1 MKNFLSR
8 IFKKILIRSNE
19 NVNDIQKDVLK
30 KYEHLLRKVKYS
42 KRINGIK
49 VRNIYEDDDYSDV
62 SCKIYRRYHYKTCS
76 DSCQSYSKTK
86 LYEFLDDDDTNFV
99 VKAKMTKS
107 EKVIYD
113 EFEGDYYWRY
123 YYKIYF
129 SKNNG
134 KTWDKILYDVGTFSL
149 WEPKKSKG
157 EDLIS
162 YGFGKTID
170 YQSMRTDSFDHWYY
184 KIDKLV
190 KSEFNT
196 YEKCKSHNE
205 KILRTIME
213 NNANS
218 LRSIFGVDL
227 HLNP

>member
-8 IFKKILIRSNE
+8 IFKKNLIKNNE
-19 NVNDIQKDVLK
+19 DIQKDVLK

-49 VRNIYEDDDYSDV
+49 VVDIYEGDDYSDV
-62 SCKIYRRYHYKTCS
+62 SCKIYWRYHHETCS
-76 DSCQSYSKTK
+76 DSIRLYSNTK
-86 LYEFLDDDDTNFV
+86 LYEFLDGNDANFV

-129 SKNNG
+129 SKDDG
-134 KTWDKILYDVGTFSL
+134 KTWDKILHDIKPFSL
-149 WEPKKSKG
+149 YTPKKSK
-157 EDLIS
+157 DDNLIS
-162 YGFGKTID
+162 YKFGKIID
-170 YQSMRTDSFDHWYY
+170 YQSKETETFDDWYY

-205 KILRTIME
+205 KVLRTIME
-213 NNANS
+213 NNANN
-218 LRSIFGVDL
+218 LTSIFGVDL
-227 HLNP
+227 QLNS

>member
-8 IFKKILIRSNE
+8 IFKTNLIGSNE
-19 NVNDIQKDVLK
+19 NILDIQEDVTMK
-30 KYEHLLRKVKYS
+30 KYKRLLREVKYS
-42 KRINGIK
+42 KRINGIEVK
-49 VRNIYEDDDYSDV
+49 DICGYEPDV
-62 SCKIYRRYHYKTCS
+62 SRKIYRREHYKTCS
-76 DSCQSYSKTK
+76 DSNQLYSETK
-86 LYEFLDDDDTNFV
+86 LYEFLDDGDINFV

-113 EFEGDYYWRY
+113 EFEGDYDYRY

-129 SKNNG
+129 SKDDG
-134 KTWDKILYDVGTFSL
+134 KTWDKILYDVETFSL

-162 YGFGKTID
+162 YCFSEIID
-170 YQSMRTDSFDHWYY
+170 YQSMITDTFDHWHYNL
-184 KIDKLV
+184 DELV

-205 KILRTIME
+205 KTLRTIME
-213 NNANS
+213 NNANN
-218 LRSIFGVDL
+218 LRSIFGYDL
-227 HLNP
+227 RLNS

>member
-8 IFKKILIRSNE
+8 IFKTNLIKSNE
-19 NVNDIQKDVLK
+19 NVLGIPKDVLK
-30 KYEHLLRKVKYS
+30 KYKQLLRKAKYS
-42 KRINGIK
+42 KRINGIE
-49 VRNIYEDDDYSDV
+49 VVNIYEGNNNSDI

-76 DSCQSYSKTK
+76 DSNQLYSKTK
-86 LYEFLDDDDTNFV
+86 LYEFLDDNDENFV

-129 SKNNG
+129 SKDNG
-134 KTWDKILYDVGTFSL
+134 KTWDKILYDVETFSL

-157 EDLIS
+157 ETLIS
-162 YGFGKTID
+162 YCFSEIID
-170 YQSMRTDSFDHWYY
+170 YQSMVTDTFDHWHY
-184 KIDKLV
+184 KIDELV

-213 NNANS
+213 NNANNLS
-218 LRSIFGVDL
+218 SIFGYDL